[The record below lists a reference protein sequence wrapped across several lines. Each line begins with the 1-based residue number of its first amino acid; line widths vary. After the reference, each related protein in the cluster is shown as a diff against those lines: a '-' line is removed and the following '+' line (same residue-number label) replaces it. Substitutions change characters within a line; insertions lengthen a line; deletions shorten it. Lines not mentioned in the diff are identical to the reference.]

1 MNEERHVLIVDDDP
15 SILEVL
21 DARLCAAGFVVHGA
35 GDGPAALRI
44 LKSRQIDILVSDM
57 KMPEMSGMELLTQ
70 ARASHPR
77 LPIIFLTAYGTIP
90 DAVHAVQAGAVDYL
104 TKPFDGR
111 ELVKKIQ
118 TILARSQYPQQ
129 EPDKGGFIWGKSPAM
144 LELHGLLQKVA
155 VSNANVLILGESG
168 VGKECIAKLLHNFSG
183 RQDTPYIVVDCGFN
197 KRLYLVKRF
206 TIKLHSGQL

>member
-90 DAVHAVQAGAVDYL
+90 DAVHAVQAGALDYL
-104 TKPFDGR
+104 TKPFDAKM
-111 ELVKKIQ
+111 LLLKIQ
-118 TILARSQYPQQ
+118 ESLTLAA
-129 EPDKGGFIWGKSPAM
+129 KS
-144 LELHGLLQKVA
+144 
-155 VSNANVLILGESG
+155 
-168 VGKECIAKLLHNFSG
+168 
-183 RQDTPYIVVDCGFN
+183 
-197 KRLYLVKRF
+197 
-206 TIKLHSGQL
+206 